1 MRFPGSP
8 LVRRLLF
15 VGLVAI
21 AISAYGIFEIFI
33 NGDWLP
39 GQFRVIA
46 SLGCFGLLL
55 GACHAFDN
63 DQTTD
68 GGVANMPLARTILGG
83 LAGLTLALL
92 WRWPVPGMLLSCSVS
107 ALLGNLGVAWA
118 KYVDF

>member
-21 AISAYGIFEIFI
+21 AIAAYGIFEIFI
-33 NGDWLP
+33 NGDRLH
-39 GQFRVIA
+39 GQIGVIA
-46 SLGCFGLLL
+46 SFGCFGLLL
-55 GACHAFDN
+55 GACYAFDEH
-63 DQTTD
+63 QTTD

-83 LAGLTLALL
+83 LAGLSLGLL
-92 WRWPVPGMLLSCSVS
+92 WHWGVPTMLISCSVS
-107 ALLGNLGVAWA
+107 ALLGNLGMAWA